1 MNLDTLTQLIKKNNP
16 KADLELIE
24 RAYKFA
30 EKAHEGQKRFNG
42 EPYINHSLNTAI
54 TLAELNLDSIT
65 IAAGLLHDVP
75 EDSDVTLEEIKKA
88 FGDEIAG
95 LVERITK
102 LGTIKYRGIER
113 YIENLRKMFIAMAED
128 VRVIFIKFA
137 DRLHNLRT
145 LNALPRNKQLR
156 IARESL
162 EIYVPIASRLGIGQL
177 KGKME
182 NLAFSYVYPE
192 EFAKLNDLISK
203 QYKNRVELINKIKDN
218 IEEKLKEAGIGALS
232 IKGRTKHLYSIY
244 KKLLRHDREII
255 RIHDIV
261 ALRVI
266 VKDIPDCYGTLGII
280 HQIWKP
286 LKGRIK
292 DYIAQPKPN
301 GYQSLHTT
309 VFCEKETVEF
319 QIRTKEMD
327 EDAEYGITAHWF
339 YDENGSIL
347 PKKNLDWMKE
357 INSWRKEVDENK
369 KYLDNLKIDVF
380 QNRIFVFTPKGDV
393 IDLPEDSTPVDFA
406 YHIHT
411 DIGNKCV
418 AARINDHIA
427 QLDAKLKSG
436 DMVEII
442 IEAKKKGPNRNWLK
456 FVKTNVAKSRI
467 KNATKA
473 FGIFPFRE

>member
-1 MNLDTLTQLIKKNNP
+1 MNLNTLTQLVQSHNP
-16 KADLELIE
+16 KADICLIE
-24 RAYKFA
+24 RAYRYA
-30 EKAHEGQKRFNG
+30 EKAHSGQKRFNG
-42 EPYINHSLNTAI
+42 EPYISHSLNTAI
-54 TLAELNLDSIT
+54 TLAELNLDAIT

-75 EDSDVTLEEIKKA
+75 EDTNVTLEEIRKE

-156 IARESL
+156 IAKESL
-162 EIYVPIASRLGIGQL
+162 EIYAPIASRLGMGQL

-203 QYKNRVELINKIKDN
+203 QYKNRVELISKIQDK
-218 IEEKLKEAGIGALS
+218 IGEKLKEAGIAVVL

-255 RIHDIV
+255 KIHDIV
-261 ALRVI
+261 ALRII
-266 VKDIPDCYGTLGII
+266 VKDIPDCYGVLGII
-280 HQIWKP
+280 HQLWKP

-319 QIRTKEMD
+319 QIRTQEMD
-327 EDAEYGITAHWF
+327 EDAEYGIAAHWF

-347 PKKNLDWMKE
+347 PKKSLEWMQE
-357 INSWRKEVDENK
+357 INSWRKEVEENK

-393 IDLPEDSTPVDFA
+393 IDLPEESTPIDFA

-418 AARINDHIA
+418 SARINDHIA

-442 IEAKKKGPNRNWLK
+442 IDSKKKGPNRNWLK
-456 FVKTNVAKSRI
+456 FVKTSLAKGRI

-473 FGIFPFRE
+473 FSIFPFRE